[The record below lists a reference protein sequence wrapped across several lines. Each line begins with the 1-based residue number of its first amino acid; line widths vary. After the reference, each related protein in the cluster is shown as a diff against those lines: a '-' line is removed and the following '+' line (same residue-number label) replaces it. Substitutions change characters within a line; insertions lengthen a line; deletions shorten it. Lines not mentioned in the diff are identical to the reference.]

1 MSVILSWN
9 LFAPILRL
17 RRRFSFTICSSIL
30 LSVNHTFQLLTALS
44 NTGNVLHLC
53 VAPVSIP
60 YFLSISGEL
69 RARVITTLYAHLTA
83 GAVKT
88 PGGGGVI
95 LVQGVG
101 VSGSAELLLLSSR
114 RIKFSVVA
122 SGAVPHANAGGPL
135 VFNPLVIRT
144 SVNLFKS
151 NRTADELVSALT
163 GTWKLLKK
171 QKGVSLYRLK
181 GITNITRSLVAALR
195 SAPDQYYLQLFFP
208 PYPHLSDFVY
218 AIRGTLHK

>member
-1 MSVILSWN
+1 MGAMS
-9 LFAPILRL
+9 LFAV
-17 RRRFSFTICSSIL
+17 L
-30 LSVNHTFQLLTALS
+30 LLPL
-44 NTGNVLHLC
+44 LHL
-53 VAPVSIP
+53 VAGDAQALGASSSDLQTSSE
-60 YFLSISGEL
+60 LSRREL